1 MRCPSCGAI
10 IKKRSMKCPECGA
23 FRNRT
28 WVDPEKSP
36 QQSVAAQ
43 VNNPKPAEPAIAVTS
58 AVTKPSPSLIEFPG
72 IAKTSKPEWRKELG
86 ERVREAQERRA
97 RDASLETGETEMPTN
112 GDDLKPTPALEL
124 LPQAEI
130 QPLNPIVAAA
140 LLRLER
146 ANAQQQFAGNTAV
159 ARQVAYDAIPQ
170 GDRSS
175 ANRDLNNSTISERE
189 SAANDSPSPPERVHN
204 LAVVRS
210 PAIKQMEISEQRK
223 PKRLIRGEN
232 DPALNYLDSIQ
243 TPAGFDIRKH
253 PSASVPLRMVSGL
266 IDLLVVCLLASPAL
280 ALLNLTQLN
289 WQDFRVI
296 TFAAAAF
303 VLTGFFYHTVITA
316 LTGRTVGMRLCSLRV
331 VDARTGLIPTGAQ
344 SAGRALVYM
353 LSVASVG
360 LGFMYTFIDRERRT
374 AHDRFTRT
382 AVVRV

>member
-28 WVDPEKSP
+28 WVDPEQSP
-36 QQSVAAQ
+36 QQSVASHAKT
-43 VNNPKPAEPAIAVTS
+43 PKSAEPAIAVTS
-58 AVTKPSPSLIEFPG
+58 ASAKSPSLIEFPG
-72 IAKTSKPEWRKELG
+72 VAKTFKPEWRKELG

-97 RDASLETGETEMPTN
+97 REASVESSDSEPAINEDG
-112 GDDLKPTPALEL
+112 LKPAPMLEL

-140 LLRLER
+140 LERLER
-146 ANAQQQFAGNTAV
+146 ANAQQQFSGNTAV
-159 ARQVAYDAIPQ
+159 ARQVAHDAPPQ
-170 GDRSS
+170 VDGSS
-175 ANRDLNNSTISERE
+175 SNGNLNSSTISARE
-189 SAANDSPSPPERVHN
+189 TTANDSPPPAERVHN

-210 PAIKQMEISEQRK
+210 PAIQQVENSEQRK

-253 PSASVPLRMVSGL
+253 PSASLPLRIVSGL
-266 IDLLVVCLLASPAL
+266 IDLVVICLLASPAL

-289 WQDFRVI
+289 WKDLRVI
-296 TFAAAAF
+296 TFAAATF
-303 VLTGFFYHTVITA
+303 ILTGFLYHTVITA

-353 LSVASVG
+353 LSVASAG
-360 LGFMYTFIDRERRT
+360 IGFMYTFFDPEKRM

>member
-1 MRCPSCGAI
+1 
-10 IKKRSMKCPECGA
+10 MKCPECGA

-36 QQSVAAQ
+36 QSVAAQ
-43 VNNPKPAEPAIAVTS
+43 VKTPKPAEPTIAVTN
-58 AVTKPSPSLIEFPG
+58 ATTKSTPSLIEFPRV
-72 IAKTSKPEWRKELG
+72 AKTLKPEWRKELG

-97 RDASLETGETEMPTN
+97 REASAETGDTKTPTN
-112 GDDLKPTPALEL
+112 GDDLKPTPMLEL

-140 LLRLER
+140 LQRLER

-159 ARQVAYDAIPQ
+159 ARQVAYDAPPQ
-170 GDRSS
+170 VERSP
-175 ANRDLNNSTISERE
+175 ANPDLNSTTLAEPQNI
-189 SAANDSPSPPERVHN
+189 ANDSPVPERVHN
-204 LAVVRS
+204 LAVVPS
-210 PAIKQMEISEQRK
+210 PQSKQEERSEQRK

-243 TPAGFDIRKH
+243 TPPGFDIRNQ
-253 PSASVPLRMVSGL
+253 PSASLPLRIVSGL
-266 IDLLVVCLLASPAL
+266 IDLVVVCLLASPAL
-280 ALLNLTQLN
+280 ALLKLTELN

-296 TFAAAAF
+296 TFTAAAF
-303 VLTGFFYHTVITA
+303 VVTGFLYHTVITA
-316 LTGRTVGMRLCSLRV
+316 LTGRTIGMRLCSLRV

-344 SAGRALVYM
+344 SAGRAFVYM
-353 LSVASVG
+353 LSVASAG
-360 LGFMYTFIDRERRT
+360 IGFMYTFFDRERRT

>member
-1 MRCPSCGAI
+1 
-10 IKKRSMKCPECGA
+10 MKCPECGA

-28 WVDPEKSP
+28 WVDPEQAQ
-36 QQSVAAQ
+36 QQSIASPVKT
-43 VNNPKPAEPAIAVTS
+43 PKPAEPAIALTS
-58 AVTKPSPSLIEFPG
+58 ATAKSTPSLIEFPG
-72 IAKTSKPEWRKELG
+72 ITKTSKPEWRKELG

-97 RDASLETGETEMPTN
+97 REASVETCDTEPPTN
-112 GDDLKPTPALEL
+112 GDVLKPTPVLEL

-140 LLRLER
+140 LQRLER
-146 ANAQQQFAGNTAV
+146 ANAQQQFSGNTAV
-159 ARQVAYDAIPQ
+159 ARQVAYEAPPQ
-170 GDRSS
+170 LDGSPSNGNLNSS
-175 ANRDLNNSTISERE
+175 SLSERE
-189 SAANDSPSPPERVHN
+189 TTANDSPPPERVRN

-210 PAIKQMEISEQRK
+210 PAVQQVEISESRK

-243 TPAGFDIRKH
+243 TTGGFDIRKH
-253 PSASVPLRMVSGL
+253 TSASVPLRIVSGI

-296 TFAAAAF
+296 TFTAAAF
-303 VLTGFFYHTVITA
+303 ILTGFLYHTVVTA

-344 SAGRALVYM
+344 SAVRALVYM
-353 LSVASVG
+353 LSVASAG
-360 LGFMYTFIDRERRT
+360 IGFIYTFFDREKRA